1 MWHLWEK
8 VLLQMLDLNG
18 FFFSYTDEKCFFNK
32 LLMVNL
38 VSQMLQL
45 FHGQQK
51 YANSRFVYLAAKVLS
66 QISHLND
73 FFFHEL
79 MKCDIWRI
87 VFLKSKHHKTH
98 IRKVFSPHEHM
109 QCGFQTYFCLKKY
122 HSKFS
127 FEWPLSFMNWRYVWL
142 NGDFSREVCVTNF
155 TFEWFFHVFSN
166 LVFQKTSITFI
177 TVQWFFSSSSIYRKH
192 FITNTTF

>member
-1 MWHLWEK
+1 
-8 VLLQMLDLNG
+8 MLDLNG

-79 MKCDIWRI
+79 MKCDI
-87 VFLKSKHHKTH
+87 
-98 IRKVFSPHEHM
+98 
-109 QCGFQTYFCLKKY
+109 
-122 HSKFS
+122 
-127 FEWPLSFMNWRYVWL
+127 
-142 NGDFSREVCVTNF
+142 
-155 TFEWFFHVFSN
+155 
-166 LVFQKTSITFI
+166 
-177 TVQWFFSSSSIYRKH
+177 
-192 FITNTTF
+192 

>member
-1 MWHLWEK
+1 MVSFFH
-8 VLLQMLDLNG
+8 VLIKNA
-18 FFFSYTDEKCFFNK
+18 FNK

-38 VSQMLQL
+38 VSQMSHL
-45 FHGQQK
+45 FHGQPK
-51 YANSRFVYLAAKVLS
+51 CDNSMFVYL
-66 QISHLND
+66 QRYYHRFHTWT

-109 QCGFQTYFCLKKY
+109 QCGFQTFLCLKKY

-155 TFEWFFHVFSN
+155 TFEWFFPCFFKPWFSKN
-166 LVFQKTSITFI
+166 
-177 TVQWFFSSSSIYRKH
+177 
-192 FITNTTF
+192 